1 MARSVMTVSGA
12 TALKTKSLVK
22 IILTA
27 TLAAM
32 LCAAAAAQTTS
43 STNTDGRTPSALRPG
58 SPAGSYA
65 LSGFESVNPFN
76 GSLNFSLPLLKV
88 GGRGAAGFTLTLP
101 LEKKWRVERLG
112 APPFRFNYGG
122 GPPLAPPH
130 PPSQDV

>member
-1 MARSVMTVSGA
+1 MVRSAMTVSGA

-88 GGRGAAGFTLTLP
+88 GGRGAAGFTMTLP
-101 LEKKWRVERLG
+101 IEEKGRGGG
-112 APPFRFNYGG
+112 AG
-122 GPPLAPPH
+122 GPPLLLLDTAGAPRAPP
-130 PPSQDV
+130 PPHS